1 VLVISAVG
9 IVNTILMSV
18 YSRIREIGV
27 LRAYGMTPRD
37 IRRLFTLEGL
47 ALGLAGSCLGVA
59 LGAILDVLLIAG
71 GIDMAAFAM
80 GSLPISGVLR
90 GEWNPKTMLIG
101 FIFGVVVS
109 LIAARIPARRA
120 GRLEPTAALRFQ

>member
-1 VLVISAVG
+1 
-9 IVNTILMSV
+9 
-18 YSRIREIGV
+18 
-27 LRAYGMTPRD
+27 
-37 IRRLFTLEGL
+37 
-47 ALGLAGSCLGVA
+47 
-59 LGAILDVLLIAG
+59 
-71 GIDMAAFAM
+71 M

-109 LIAARIPARRA
+109 LVAARIPARRA